1 MIFGV
6 GIDIIEVSR
15 VEDKLKRTP
24 GLKEKLYTP
33 LEMSYCE
40 SKKFPFQHYA
50 ARFAAKEA
58 FFKALGTGWS
68 QGVKFWEVE
77 VRNLESG
84 QPVIEVYGQT
94 RELCQSKG
102 VRLFYVSLSHLRTH
116 AVATVIIEK

>member
-1 MIFGV
+1 V

-15 VEDKLKRTP
+15 VEDKLNRTP

-40 SKKFPFQHYA
+40 SKKFPYQHYA
-50 ARFAAKEA
+50 GRFAAKEA

-68 QGVKFWEVE
+68 QGVKFREVE
-77 VRNLESG
+77 IRNLESG

-94 RELCQSKG
+94 RQLCQSKG
-102 VRLFYVSLSHLRTH
+102 VSHFHVSLSHLRTH